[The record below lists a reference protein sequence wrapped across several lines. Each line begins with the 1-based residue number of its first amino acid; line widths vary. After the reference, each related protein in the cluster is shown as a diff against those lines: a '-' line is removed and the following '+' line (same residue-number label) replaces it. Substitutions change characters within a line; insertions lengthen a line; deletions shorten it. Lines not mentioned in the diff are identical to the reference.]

1 MEHHPIRPYHEIL
14 ICITVFSVAN
24 DGMARCRRMDTDL
37 VHSACDQPRLKPS
50 RVREALLHSKP
61 RLAGFTVGVDPADP
75 FAIREDDFLNGEV
88 NSFFVIRPSAM
99 NDEII
104 MFLEMVFG
112 SKLLLKTSQKGSLF
126 GNHQ

>member
-1 MEHHPIRPYHEIL
+1 MEHHPIGPYLQIL

-24 DGMARCRRMDTDL
+24 DGMARCRRMNTNL

-50 RVREALLHSKP
+50 RVREALFHSKP
-61 RLAGFTVGVDPADP
+61 RLAGFAVGVDSADP
-75 FAIREDDFLNGEV
+75 FAICEDDFLNGEV
-88 NSFFVIRPSAM
+88 NSFFVIRPSAVD
-99 NDEII
+99 NEVI

-112 SKLLLKTSQKGSLF
+112 SKLLLETSQKGSLF